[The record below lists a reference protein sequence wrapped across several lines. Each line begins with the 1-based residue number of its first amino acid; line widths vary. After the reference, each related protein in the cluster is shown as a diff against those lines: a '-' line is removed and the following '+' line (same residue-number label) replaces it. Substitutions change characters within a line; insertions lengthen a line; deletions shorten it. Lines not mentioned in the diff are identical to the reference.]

1 MNVTVED
8 ILNIKP
14 GKSTAFRCE
23 NRGKMVSARTL
34 VSYCN
39 KVKCPIG
46 VQRYT
51 TSVNWEDLIV
61 TITAVA
67 DDKCNA
73 DMMREEVVL

>member
-23 NRGKMVSARTL
+23 SPAKIVSSRTL
-34 VSYCN
+34 VTYCN
-39 KVKCPIG
+39 RVKRPVG
-46 VQRYT
+46 VKRYSST
-51 TSVNWEDLIV
+51 VNWDDLIV

-67 DDKCNA
+67 
-73 DMMREEVVL
+73 EENSNPDIARKGVML

>member
-23 NRGKMVSARTL
+23 TPGKVVSSRSL
-34 VSYCN
+34 VTYCN
-39 KVKCPIG
+39 KVKRPFG
-46 VQRYT
+46 VKRYSST
-51 TSVNWEDLIV
+51 VNWDDLIV

-67 DDKCNA
+67 EENSNI
-73 DMMREEVVL
+73 DMARKEVGL